1 MKLNKRTIFAV
12 VLGLVMAALPG
23 IAQNVQPVHMHGHGW
38 GDGMPFFSDALDLT
52 DAQRT
57 QIKQIF
63 HSGHAAMKPLME
75 QEHQSHQAMIQLITS
90 GTFEQAKAQ
99 TIANQEAQVHAQ
111 MSVLH
116 AQAASQAYQVLTADQ
131 KTKFNELLAQHQ
143 QRMQERM
150 QQHQQNGQ
158 APQTQQ

>member
-1 MKLNKRTIFAV
+1 MNLSKRTILAAVIGLMMTASLGFA
-12 VLGLVMAALPG
+12 
-23 IAQNVQPVHMHGHGW
+23 QSVQPAHMHGHGW

-57 QIKQIF
+57 QIKEIF
-63 HSGHAAMKPLME
+63 HNAKPAMKPLME
-75 QEHQSHQAMIQLITS
+75 QARQSHQAMMQLITS
-90 GTFEQAKAQ
+90 GSFDQAKAQ
-99 TIANQEAQVHAQ
+99 AIANQEAQVHAQ
-111 MSVLH
+111 VAVLH

-131 KTKFNELLAQHQ
+131 KTKFNELLAKHQ

-150 QQHQQNGQ
+150 QQHQQSEQ